1 MLDLFAEL
9 YYPAITLIEASKYMG
24 AAEQFASFVT
34 ANPIIKGEYA
44 VSFRLVVKVLGGAS

>member
-24 AAEQFASFVT
+24 AAEQLASFVT